1 MSSNVRTCVTTLL
14 QLGAQLTLLLL
25 PHDKSCSYKRPYERT
40 LRPTLA
46 LRLTTLGRT
55 PETSTHD
62 GGTSKTFTGTK

>member
-25 PHDKSCSYKRPYERT
+25 PHDKSCSYKRPYEQT
-40 LRPTLA
+40 LLA